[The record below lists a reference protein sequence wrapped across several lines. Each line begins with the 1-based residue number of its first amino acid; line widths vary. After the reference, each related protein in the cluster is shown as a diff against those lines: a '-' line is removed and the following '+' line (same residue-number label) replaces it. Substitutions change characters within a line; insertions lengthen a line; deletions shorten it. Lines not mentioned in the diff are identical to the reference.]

1 MGWGIGREEKRIKG
15 LRGRNKGHCG
25 GEERER
31 EGLGKEG
38 KGGIGREGKRTK
50 GVRGREKGHCGGE
63 EREGKGGIG
72 REVGREREIE
82 L

>member
-1 MGWGIGREEKRIKG
+1 MGYRKGGKENKRGKSEEEGALWGGRK
-15 LRGRNKGHCG
+15 
-25 GEERER
+25 RER

-50 GVRGREKGHCGGE
+50 GVRGREEGHCGGE

-72 REVGREREIE
+72 MEVGREREIE